1 MQSLK
6 RIASGALGALMA
18 GSSMLSPVMAAGLE
32 DFSTFTTANSLIVV
46 GADAATADVV
56 GGINIGSAVS
66 RHGATSKASST
77 SGIISAECAEV
88 SISTSADLLEINESL
103 GTVREVVSGSQWD
116 LLKSYELSN
125 DKGTTKVNQFMR
137 LDNDTPSSTWVDGH
151 GTVVFGQNK
160 DGDKTA

>member
-56 GGINIGSAVS
+56 GGINIGAAVA
-66 RHGATSKASST
+66 RHGASAKAAAAGTGSVEGGSEATITTSS
-77 SGIISAECAEV
+77 
-88 SISTSADLLEINESL
+88 DLLEIEEVL
-103 GTVREVVSGSQWD
+103 GTVREVLTHNQWAT
-116 LLKSYELSN
+116 LASYTVSN
-125 DKGTTKVNQFMR
+125 DKGT
-137 LDNDTPSSTWVDGH
+137 
-151 GTVVFGQNK
+151 
-160 DGDKTA
+160 

>member
-56 GGINIGSAVS
+56 GGINIGAAVS
-66 RHGATSKASST
+66 RHGASST
-77 SGIISAECAEV
+77 GT
-88 SISTSADLLEINESL
+88 STGNTATEGGELSVTTSSDLLEIGEFI
-103 GTVREVVSGSQWD
+103 GTVRE
-116 LLKSYELSN
+116 
-125 DKGTTKVNQFMR
+125 
-137 LDNDTPSSTWVDGH
+137 
-151 GTVVFGQNK
+151 
-160 DGDKTA
+160 